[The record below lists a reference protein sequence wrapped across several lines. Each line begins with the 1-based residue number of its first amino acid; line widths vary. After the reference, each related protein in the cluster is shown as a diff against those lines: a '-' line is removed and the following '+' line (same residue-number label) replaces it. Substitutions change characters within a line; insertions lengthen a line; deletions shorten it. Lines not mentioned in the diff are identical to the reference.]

1 MSTLTVWKFAS
12 PDGAGAAMGR
22 VADAHAEGLLV
33 VDDAAWVSWPHGGE
47 PRAPGPEPGVGGLSR
62 RFWTWLF
69 AALFLLPVP
78 AAAVDVGLGAGPGVG
93 FGAGFGAEP
102 GAELGAEIAAEV
114 VAGLGAP
121 VSLAELGIDDAF
133 VREVRDSVVAGTS
146 ALFVLSH
153 DAVVHRLS
161 EPFAGTHAGLVQT
174 HFSRAEEARLRAV
187 FAPTDAPAGLPAAGL
202 VLPPS

>member
-1 MSTLTVWKFAS
+1 MSTLTVWKFDS
-12 PDGAGAAMGR
+12 PDGAGVAMRR
-22 VADAHAEGLLV
+22 VADAQAEGLLV

-47 PRAPGPEPGVGGLSR
+47 PRAPGPEPGGVGGLSR

-78 AAAVDVGLGAGPGVG
+78 AAAVDVGLGAGPG
-93 FGAGFGAEP
+93 AGF
-102 GAELGAEIAAEV
+102 GAELGAEITAEV

-146 ALFVLSH
+146 ALFVVSH

-161 EPFAGTHAGLVQT
+161 EPFTGTHAGLVQT

-187 FAPTDAPAGLPAAGL
+187 FAPADAQAALPATGH